1 MVPIGSEAWV
11 RLNRPGRGSPW
22 ATSRTGMAGSGARG
36 LGELEAHLRGRCGV
50 AKVLACR
57 GASSGAWKRAKLAR
71 GGGRPRARS
80 GGARACWS
88 ATCKVRGRHGRGA
101 RVVVG
106 WRGRAGDGRRVSGG
120 CVPAGGGCAPC
131 AHAGCSTAVGTT
143 GLRQLRA
150 RGGARREVGDMGKFR
165 GTVANSWTCWFI
177 VLLLVGQVT
186 VVEWHAHAMAGQG

>member
-1 MVPIGSEAWV
+1 MAAAVLWTELGEERVRAAAVRPGADWGGVQVVPIGSEAWV

-120 CVPAGGGCAPC
+120 CVPAGGG
-131 AHAGCSTAVGTT
+131 
-143 GLRQLRA
+143 
-150 RGGARREVGDMGKFR
+150 RGGCN
-165 GTVANSWTCWFI
+165 TPIWTETDH
-177 VLLLVGQVT
+177 GRKHEEYSSQ
-186 VVEWHAHAMAGQG
+186 Q